1 MANKAIAQVL
11 KMHDEVVKSIEAQLE
26 SAGKPKPVNRSI
38 YLQQK
43 EKRLGLMHARLVQ
56 AKKNKEVVIARVDRE
71 IAALNE
77 QIKRFEEEIKA
88 DRKNL
93 KDRPVP
99 VDPVPGPGPRPV
111 DPHPLRKIRGIGEAF
126 EKRLKEN
133 GISKVSQVA
142 RMDKARL
149 AAILG
154 VSEVRAAEFIK
165 AAKRL

>member
-1 MANKAIAQVL
+1 MANKTIAQVL

-26 SAGKPKPVNRSI
+26 SAGKPKPVSQE
-38 YLQQK
+38 LFLKQK
-43 EKRLGLMHARLVQ
+43 EKRLGLMQARLVQ
-56 AKKNKEVVIARVDRE
+56 SRKNKEVVIARVDRE
-71 IAALNE
+71 IMALNE
-77 QIKRFEEEIKA
+77 QIKRFEKEIKA

-99 VDPVPGPGPRPV
+99 VDPV
-111 DPHPLRKIRGIGEAF
+111 DSHPLRRIRGIGEAS

-133 GISKVSQVA
+133 GITKVSQVA

-154 VSEVRAAEFIK
+154 VSEVRASEFIK